1 VLQLA
6 MKAGG
11 VMPLVAEKA
20 RARMNEAA
28 LIAGTNPELDELQ
41 ENQKLRAKGEVSV
54 SLPRDEVLQRALDFI
69 TAVRV
74 YGSNGSAVPKT
85 R

>member
-1 VLQLA
+1 
-6 MKAGG
+6 
-11 VMPLVAEKA
+11 MPLIAEKA

-41 ENQKLRAKGEVSV
+41 ENQKLKAKGEVPGK
-54 SLPRDEVLQRALDFI
+54 LPCDEALQRALDFI
-69 TAVRV
+69 TSVRV
-74 YGSNGSAVPKT
+74 YEAREDGVSKK